1 MKAKHPT
8 KHNKQSIS
16 SKIATNLQIIR
27 RSLTCWPLR
36 LLMDIIVVLLSL
48 HLIAGFVLLVIE
60 LTCVFQ
66 VIFG

>member
-1 MKAKHPT
+1 MTTNHPT

-48 HLIAGFVLLVIE
+48 HLIAGIVLLVIE

-66 VIFG
+66 ILLG

>member
-1 MKAKHPT
+1 MKVNHP
-8 KHNKQSIS
+8 NLS

-48 HLIAGFVLLVIE
+48 HIIAGIILLLIE
-60 LTCVFQ
+60 LTSVFQ
-66 VIFG
+66 VIFR